1 MTHIMETKVNKLIPF
16 KATHPGEI
24 LGEELKA
31 RGIKQKAFAEQ
42 IGMQPTHLS
51 ELIKGKR
58 NITSDIAM
66 RLENALGIPYKN
78 WMNLQ
83 SGYDYDC
90 KMIAKRNEEEAESMR
105 TEAAFR
111 EMVNLNYLYKN
122 YSIKFHT
129 SKERIKALLERIA
142 FNPLDFPKLEVNIV
156 GYFKRSD
163 KLMIDDKNMRTW
175 LLLAWEAIKSVN
187 PTNSYKQGNALLAA
201 IEIARMANDG
211 TLSIQDIKNCLSRYG
226 IIYVEIDK
234 LPHSPIDAYSA
245 KINGK
250 MAIAVTYR
258 HNDLDK
264 LAFDILHEL
273 CHLDRHIT
281 NETCSFIS
289 IDNGEY
295 SENKQENEA
304 NKFAQDTLIPA
315 DVWNKILKVKSNS
328 LNPYAIVNSIAREAA
343 KYGISK
349 TIAVARYKH
358 DTKFYET
365 SAYRSPKIFN
375 N

>member
-1 MTHIMETKVNKLIPF
+1 METKVNRLIPF

-31 RGIKQKAFAEQ
+31 RGIKQKSFAGQ

-58 NITSDIAM
+58 NITSDIAI
-66 RLENALGIPYKN
+66 RLENVLGIPYKN

-83 SGYDYDC
+83 NGYDYDC
-90 KMIAKRNEEEAESMR
+90 KMIAKRDEEEAESMR
-105 TEAAFR
+105 TEAAYR
-111 EMVNLNYLYKN
+111 EMVNLNYLYKKF
-122 YSIKFHT
+122 SIMFHT
-129 SKERIKALLERIA
+129 SKERINALLDRVA
-142 FNPLDFPKLEVNIV
+142 FNPLDFPKQEVSIV

-163 KLMIDDKNMRTW
+163 KLNIDERNMRTW
-175 LLLAWEAIKSVN
+175 LLLAWESIKAEN
-187 PTNSYKQGNALLAA
+187 PANAYQHGNALLAA
-201 IEIARMANDG
+201 KDIAVMANDG
-211 TLSIQDIKNCLSRYG
+211 TLSIERIKNCLSKYG
-226 IIYVEIDK
+226 IIYVEIEK
-234 LPHSPIDAYSA
+234 LPHTPIDAYSA
-245 KINGK
+245 RINGK

-273 CHLDRHIT
+273 FHLEKHVTD
-281 NETCSFIS
+281 ETHSFIS
-289 IDNGEY
+289 IDSGCY
-295 SENKQENEA
+295 SGNPQEREA
-304 NKFAQDTLIPA
+304 NNFAQDTLIPP
-315 DVWNKILKVKSNS
+315 DVWNSILKVKSS
-328 LNPYAIVNSIAREAA
+328 GLSPYIIVNAIANEAA

-365 SAYRSPKIFN
+365 NAYRSPKIFDK
-375 N
+375 

>member
-1 MTHIMETKVNKLIPF
+1 METKVNRLIPF

-31 RGIKQKAFAEQ
+31 RGIKQKTFSKQ
-42 IGMQPTHLS
+42 IGMQQTHLS
-51 ELIKGKR
+51 ELIRGKR

-66 RLENALGIPYKN
+66 RLENALGIPYKH

-90 KMIAKRNEEEAESMR
+90 KMIAKRDEEEAESMR
-105 TEAAFR
+105 IEAAYR
-111 EMVNLNYLYKN
+111 EMLNLDYLYKKFR
-122 YSIKFHT
+122 IKLHT
-129 SKERIKALLERIA
+129 SKERISTLIERLA
-142 FNPLDFPKLEVNIV
+142 FNPLDFPKMEVSIA

-163 KLMIDDKNMRTW
+163 KLLIDEKNMRTW
-175 LLLAWEAIKSVN
+175 ILLAWESIKTEKLDN
-187 PTNSYKQGNALLAA
+187 TYKQGNAMLASK
-201 IEIARMANDG
+201 EIANMANKG
-211 TLSIQDIKNCLSRYG
+211 TLSIQGIKYVLERYG
-226 IIYVEIDK
+226 IAYVEIEK
-234 LPHSPIDAYSA
+234 LPRTPIDAYSA
-245 KINGK
+245 KVHGK

-264 LAFDILHEL
+264 LAFDLLHEL

-281 NETCSFIS
+281 DDNCSFIS
-289 IDNGEY
+289 IDGGEY
-295 SENKQENEA
+295 SDSPQENEA
-304 NKFAQDTLIPA
+304 NKFAQDALIPP
-315 DVWNKILKVKSNS
+315 DVWSRILKVKSANLS
-328 LNPYAIVNSIAREAA
+328 PYAIVNVIAREAE
-343 KYGISK
+343 KYGVSK

-365 SAYRSPKIFN
+365 NAYRSPKIFN

>member
-1 MTHIMETKVNKLIPF
+1 METKVNRLIPF

-31 RGIKQKAFAEQ
+31 RGIKQKAFAGQ

-83 SGYDYDC
+83 GGYDYDC
-90 KMIAKRNEEEAESMR
+90 KMIAKRNEQEAEAMR

-129 SKERIKALLERIA
+129 SKERIKALLDRIV
-142 FNPLDFPKLEVNIV
+142 FNPLDFPKLEVSIV
-156 GYFKRSD
+156 GYFKRSE

-175 LLLAWEAIKSVN
+175 LLLAWESIRADN
-187 PTNSYKQGNALLAA
+187 PVNSYKQGNALLAA
-201 IEIARMANDG
+201 REIARMANDG
-211 TLSIQDIKNCLSRYG
+211 TLSIQSIKDCLSKYG
-226 IIYVEIDK
+226 IIYAEVDK
-234 LPHSPIDAYSA
+234 LPHAPIDAYSA
-245 KINGK
+245 RINGK

-281 NETCSFIS
+281 DETCSFIS
-289 IDNGEY
+289 IDNDEY
-295 SENKQENEA
+295 SENPQESEA
-304 NKFAQDTLIPA
+304 NRFAQDILIPT
-315 DVWNKILKVKSNS
+315 DVWDEILKANSTS
-328 LNPYAIVNSIAREAA
+328 LNPYSIINSIAREAV
-343 KYGISK
+343 KHGISQ

-365 SAYRSPKIFN
+365 NAYRSPKIFN
-375 N
+375 NN

>member
-1 MTHIMETKVNKLIPF
+1 METKVDRLIPF

-31 RGIKQKAFAEQ
+31 RGIKQNAFAEQ

-90 KMIAKRNEEEAESMR
+90 KMITKRDEEEAESMR
-105 TEAAFR
+105 TEAAYR
-111 EMVNLNYLYKN
+111 EMLNLNYLYKRFN
-122 YSIKFHT
+122 IKFPT
-129 SKERIKALLERIA
+129 SKERVHALIGRIA
-142 FNPLDFPKLEVNIV
+142 FNPLDFPKLEVCIA

-163 KLMIDDKNMRTW
+163 KLLIDDKNMRTW
-175 LLLAWEAIKSVN
+175 LLLAWESIKAEN
-187 PTNSYKQGNALLAA
+187 PTGKYDQGNALLAA
-201 IEIARMANDG
+201 KAISGMANKG
-211 TLSIQDIKNCLSRYG
+211 ILSIQGIKETLSKHG
-226 IIYVEIDK
+226 IVYVEIEK
-234 LPHSPIDAYSA
+234 LPRTPIDAYSA
-245 KINGK
+245 KIRGK

-258 HNDLDK
+258 HNDMDK

-281 NETCSFIS
+281 DETCSFIS

-304 NKFAQDTLIPA
+304 NKFAQDTLIPS
-315 DVWNKILKVKSNS
+315 DVWGKILKVKSTGLS
-328 LNPYAIVNSIAREAA
+328 PYIIVNAIAREAE

-358 DTKFYET
+358 DTRFYET